1 MAKNWE
7 WKSKIVGHDRV
18 PAGQLLANPF
28 NHRRHP
34 QQQRD
39 VVEGSIR
46 ELGFLKSVIVNKTT
60 GHVID
65 GHERIMQA
73 LQHGENVLVDV
84 EFVALSPEQE
94 KLALLVLDKSS
105 ELATVD
111 ANAFEM
117 LLRDVQTGEQAIA
130 DLLDTWSQKVGVLN
144 ESESPSEIIDKDAG
158 DPPPSGVRMVQL
170 FLDESNIAEFQDACT
185 ALAEAYSTAN
195 ITDTVLE
202 AVKRA
207 SASL

>member
-34 QQQRD
+34 HKQRD

-84 EFVALSPEQE
+84 EYIELSEAQE

-111 ANAFEM
+111 DDAFEQLM
-117 LLRDVQTGEQAIA
+117 KDVQTGEQAVA
-130 DLLDTWSQKVGVLN
+130 DMLTEWAQDLGLVSPDFQPA
-144 ESESPSEIIDKDAG
+144 SEDDQS
-158 DPPPSGVRMVQL
+158 R
-170 FLDESNIAEFQDACT
+170 LDEKSKVACPECGHEFT
-185 ALAEAYSTAN
+185 P
-195 ITDTVLE
+195 
-202 AVKRA
+202 
-207 SASL
+207 